1 MKPPHIQRIEDA
13 ADAARA
19 ARTLLR
25 LWDAIDVYTKLCKA
39 EDVDPD
45 EHLDMSALPR
55 FGGGQPGWVTD
66 RGIDAILSWDRT
78 HVLCRMENGLPHRL
92 IARAAQAA

>member
-1 MKPPHIQRIEDA
+1 MHPPHIQRIEEA

-19 ARTLLR
+19 ARSLLR
-25 LWDAIDVYTKLCKA
+25 LWDAVEVYTELCKT
-39 EDVDPD
+39 ESVCPD

-55 FGGGQPGWVTD
+55 FGGNPPGWVTD
-66 RGIDAILSWDRT
+66 RGVDAILSWDRR
-78 HVLCRMENGLPHRL
+78 HVLVRCEDGMPHRL